1 MKIIKHLLLIALFT
15 TVTSLQA
22 QDNGYILSY
31 ISTYRQMALDEMQR
45 TGVPACIT
53 LAQGIL
59 ESQAGQSELAANANN
74 HFGIKCKNNWTGNVV
89 FADDDAKNECF
100 RSYENAE
107 ASFKDHSDF
116 LRTRPHYAFLFAL
129 DPADYKA
136 WCYGLKKA
144 GYATSST
151 YAIKLIRLIETYNIS
166 EITIQPSEKLPLE
179 QKDIFVGNTALKEEA
194 PHTVVITFEQPKTN
208 NVQPEQTVIP
218 VAVDYPDGVFK
229 INHTK
234 VIMATAGSSLLS
246 LAAQYQVSY
255 AQLLNYNDLEGNSDI
270 LLNDQLIFLERK
282 PKAGTSEFYTV
293 NAGETLYTI
302 AQSEGVRLESLLEY
316 NGLSPASSLQ
326 AKQAIRL
333 QPAGK
338 KSLFSKK

>member
-1 MKIIKHLLLIALFT
+1 MKIIQHLLFIALFNAT
-15 TVTSLQA
+15 TNLQA

-31 ISTYRQMALDEMQR
+31 ISAYRQMALDEMQR

-74 HFGIKCKNNWTGNVV
+74 HFGIKCKNDWTGNVV
-89 FADDDAKNECF
+89 FADDDTKNECF

-116 LRTRPHYAFLFAL
+116 LRTRPHYAFLFGL
-129 DPADYKA
+129 DPTDYKA
-136 WCYGLKKA
+136 WCHGLKKA

-151 YAIKLIRLIETYNIS
+151 YAEKLIRLIENYKIN
-166 EITIQPSEKLPLE
+166 EITIQPTEVLPPVQSDML
-179 QKDIFVGNTALKEEA
+179 VNNTGLPEA
-194 PHTVVITFEQPKTN
+194 KAQNVVTN
-208 NVQPEQTVIP
+208 SEQTKEINRQAELP
-218 VAVDYPDGVFK
+218 TEALIVDYPEGVFT
-229 INHTK
+229 INRTK
-234 VIMATAGSSLLS
+234 VILASAGTSLLS

-255 AQLLNYNDLEGNSDI
+255 EQLLLYNELGGRADI
-270 LLNDQLIFLERK
+270 LEADQLIFLERK
-282 PKAGTSEFYTV
+282 PKTGASEFYAV
-293 NAGETLYTI
+293 NAGETLYHI